1 MQVLPCSNENE
12 IYTVSVLP
20 KALSTAKP
28 FLWCMH
34 IKYCIVAQQSSAVTS
49 YINLLQLSMMCMLAL
64 KTGGLSK
71 SSISPSD
78 RSEALIKGVLEKFQ
92 FAQVSIKYLMLLK
105 SKNTRR
111 EVSSS
116 LAIFEY

>member
-1 MQVLPCSNENE
+1 MLENRPMQVLPCSNENE

-20 KALSTAKP
+20 KALSTTKP

-78 RSEALIKGVLEKFQ
+78 RSEALIKGV
-92 FAQVSIKYLMLLK
+92 S
-105 SKNTRR
+105 R
-111 EVSSS
+111 EIPIRSGFYKMSD
-116 LAIFEY
+116 AT

>member
-20 KALSTAKP
+20 KALSTTKP

-78 RSEALIKGVLEKFQ
+78 RSEALIKGV
-92 FAQVSIKYLMLLK
+92 S
-105 SKNTRR
+105 R
-111 EVSSS
+111 EIPIRSGFYKMSD
-116 LAIFEY
+116 AT